1 MVVSNGNTGPQSTWF
16 HLHPLFLC
24 YYIVLL
30 HCNGKRKALQ
40 SERSELQPFLALFY
54 LAFFLNLK
62 VGLITLSYYSIYDD
76 EMR

>member
-1 MVVSNGNTGPQSTWF
+1 MVTLVHNLRGSTSIPF
-16 HLHPLFLC
+16 FCVITLC
-24 YYIVLL
+24 YYIAM
-30 HCNGKRKALQ
+30 GKRQALQ

-62 VGLITLSYYSIYDD
+62 VGLITLLYYGIYDD